1 MLSLWKWLL
10 KSVVFTVLSQTSYH
24 EEYVKIICLLQS
36 IISHRNFFLKLTEI
50 NQTPE
55 PPIQL
60 HSQGY
65 TKMLFSFSIY
75 LYIFRFPLY
84 EANCSNKN
92 FFNMNFSVKSKR
104 K

>member
-24 EEYVKIICLLQS
+24 AEYVKIICLLQS

-50 NQTPE
+50 NQMPE

-65 TKMLFSFSIY
+65 IKMLLSFLFHYY
-75 LYIFRFPLY
+75 LYVFRFPLY
-84 EANCSNKN
+84 EANCLNKT
-92 FFNMNFSVKSKR
+92 SST
-104 K
+104 

>member
-24 EEYVKIICLLQS
+24 AEYVKIICLLQS
-36 IISHRNFFLKLTEI
+36 IISYRNFFFKLTEI

-65 TKMLFSFSIY
+65 TKMLLSFFIS
-75 LYIFRFPLY
+75 LHLRFQVPI
-84 EANCSNKN
+84 
-92 FFNMNFSVKSKR
+92 V
-104 K
+104 